1 MVLLMYVAVTA
12 LHFWLNV
19 GVCQFR
25 FFAGGTARA
34 SYRVGYLPVT

>member
-1 MVLLMYVAVTA
+1 MYGAVTV
-12 LHFWLNV
+12 LHLWLNV
-19 GVCQFR
+19 GVSQLK